1 MDYALLDWDN
11 TLRQGYTLFSWID
24 YLIEVGTVGSVVR
37 EEIDYYIEESDRN
50 SVRLPLQ
57 NLLSGKCHDKEQ
69 HPAHPQWFRCTVRNS
84 R

>member
-37 EEIDYYIEESDRN
+37 EEIDYYIEEYLKDKIS
-50 SVRLPLQ
+50 
-57 NLLSGKCHDKEQ
+57 HDQLARE
-69 HPAHPQWFRCTVRNS
+69 CM
-84 R
+84 

>member
-37 EEIDYYIEESDRN
+37 EEIDYYIEEYLKDKISHDQIAAFTN
-50 SVRLPLQ
+50 KNIDDVKAIIA
-57 NLLSGKCHDKEQ
+57 GKLTIPSE
-69 HPAHPQWFRCTVRNS
+69 
-84 R
+84 